1 MWGGYTTQATQN
13 VMVVFDKCDRT
24 IRSCKSETDINK
36 WLENKYI
43 VHVENIKR
51 FIQHEFEDERIEMAS
66 SLKWHPV
73 SPDVRSDT
81 VNII

>member
-66 SLKWHPV
+66 
-73 SPDVRSDT
+73 
-81 VNII
+81 